1 MTSPDS
7 ADLFV
12 IIDRLTGGV
21 VVPLGV
27 WEDPEAAAEEIED
40 TYPEVP
46 GQYAVRRLVETEGLT
61 DESFEFAEHE
71 PSEIPV
77 SPISTVTGGTLLAGD
92 LFAKVSGARCT
103 APVDGAPCGAQ
114 ILTDDVVQVLESGDV
129 LVTAAAW
136 AGWNADRC
144 ADHAT
149 L

>member
-1 MTSPDS
+1 MTSPD
-7 ADLFV
+7 LYV

-46 GQYAVRRLVETEGLT
+46 GQYAVRQLVDAEGLT
-61 DESFEFAEHE
+61 DESFEFAEHA
-71 PSEIPV
+71 PSEIPL

-103 APVDGAPCGAQ
+103 HLSDGAACGAT
-114 ILTDDVVQVLESGDV
+114 ILTNDVVEVLESGDV
-129 LVTAAAW
+129 FVSAAAW

-144 ADHAT
+144 AVHSGK
-149 L
+149 

>member
-1 MTSPDS
+1 MTSP
-7 ADLFV
+7 DLFV

-46 GQYAVRRLVETEGLT
+46 GQYAVRQLVDAEGLT
-61 DESFEFAEHE
+61 DESFEFAEHG

-92 LFAKVSGARCT
+92 LFSKVSGATCT
-103 APVDGAPCGAQ
+103 QIVDGAKCGTA
-114 ILTDDVVQVLESGDV
+114 ILVDDAVQVLESGDV
-129 LVTAAAW
+129 FVTAAAW

-144 ADHAT
+144 AAHAGM
-149 L
+149 